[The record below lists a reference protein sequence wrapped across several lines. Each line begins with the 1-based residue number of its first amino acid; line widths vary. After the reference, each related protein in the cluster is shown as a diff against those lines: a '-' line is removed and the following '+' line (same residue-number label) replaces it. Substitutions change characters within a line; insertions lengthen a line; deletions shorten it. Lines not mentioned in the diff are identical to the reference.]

1 MKSRRASIFTKLVVL
16 GLVVYATITLMNLHG
31 QIEQARSDQA
41 ALQRA
46 VVEQALENSIYEY
59 EIERSDD
66 PQMIERIARSRYN
79 LVMPGERTFYGI
91 IN

>member
-1 MKSRRASIFTKLVVL
+1 
-16 GLVVYATITLMNLHG
+16 MNLHG

-41 ALQRA
+41 ALQQA
-46 VVEQALENSIYEY
+46 IVEQALENSVYAY
-59 EIERSDD
+59 EIERRDD
-66 PQMIERIARSRYN
+66 PLVIERIARSRYN